1 MRREPR
7 DVIRGRDETRE
18 SRPATLPTRPAQ
30 VCAQLLLA
38 LDASDGRRRKRKR
51 NTTPDA
57 IGMAIKRRLLEE
69 TVRDDPDPAD
79 FEGWLVEHSEEDSNG
94 ASGPARAMALEVLA
108 EWQLAERSEA
118 FRSWL
123 EQGAESE
130 DRR

>member
-1 MRREPR
+1 VNSRLPTP
-7 DVIRGRDETRE
+7 D
-18 SRPATLPTRPAQ
+18 SRPSHI
-30 VCAQLLLA
+30 CAQLLLA

-79 FEGWLVEHSEEDSNG
+79 FEAWLVEHSEEDSFG